1 MATLFL
7 GRRHGAS
14 GFAKHVAIKLVHPH
28 LVGDDTFTKMFVDE
42 ALLSSRIHHP
52 NVVHV
57 EELGEVGGTHF
68 LVMEYVHGG
77 SLGQLLKCLAIAK
90 RRMIPDLATSIAIS
104 AADGLHAAHETTG
117 KDGQP
122 LGVVHR
128 DVTPENILI
137 AFKGHV
143 KVIDFG
149 VAKARDRAT
158 QTVAGTLK
166 GKFAYMAPEQAMG
179 TNVDRRTDVYALGIV
194 LWEMLTMRRCFKA
207 PNDLLLLEMVRNP
220 QIPAP
225 HQVVPDIDRKLS
237 AAVMKALSPNPDDRP
252 ATAQA
257 FRRLLAD
264 AAPRALA
271 MDSSHLADLLGTVMQ
286 EEIEKEQ
293 EALPAEISSVVV
305 PKVSDPNAI
314 HSLTVG
320 LSAVSP
326 TGPTQRPP
334 TSQPGRPP
342 VPRLRQSGP
351 QPMPQPMPQA
361 SLQSR
366 TVDITI
372 DEDAATQA
380 LSREEAMA
388 AIAAAAPT
396 PAPGQSGPHGT
407 LPLNPP
413 SGQFGMQPVP
423 QMSPPSG
430 QQHLHSSGQFPT
442 TSSTGGFTPP
452 ATQGGGKG
460 KMIALVIGAM
470 LVLGVIGVGVG
481 VALFGNEEPT
491 ATALPPAVDT
501 GEAEAAAAQA
511 QAEAAEALQHAAEE
525 TARQEREAAEQ
536 AAQAAQAAAQVE
548 EAPEADTTRRRAR
561 SAGTAEAPED
571 EVDEEAVAAAAA
583 ERLRELT
590 AMDQPVELE
599 VTEMTTE
606 EPQAS
611 RMASA
616 MDTAM
621 DTAMELTEAEQEA
634 RAERRRRRRE
644 RRAQMNM
651 GTIIVTDPGF

>member
-7 GRRHGAS
+7 GRRQGAS

-90 RRMIPDLATSIAIS
+90 RRMVPELATSIAIA
-104 AADGLHAAHETTG
+104 AADGLHAAHDTTG
-117 KDGQP
+117 RDGQP

-179 TNVDRRTDVYALGIV
+179 TTVDRRTDVYALGIV

-207 PNDLLLLEMVRNP
+207 PNDLLLLDMVRAPN
-220 QIPAP
+220 IPPP
-225 HQVVPDIDRKLS
+225 HRIVPNIDPKLS
-237 AAVMKALSPNPDDRP
+237 AAVMKALAPNPDDRP

-271 MDSSHLADLLGTVMQ
+271 MDSSHLADLLGSVMK
-286 EEIEKEQ
+286 EEIAKEQ
-293 EALPAEISSVVV
+293 EALPSEISSVVV
-305 PKVSDPNAI
+305 PTVSDPNAI
-314 HSLTVG
+314 NALTVVLG
-320 LSAVSP
+320 APSAP
-326 TGPTQRPP
+326 RPV
-334 TSQPGRPP
+334 QPPP
-342 VPRLRQSGP
+342 SVAPLI
-351 QPMPQPMPQA
+351 A
-361 SLQSR
+361 
-366 TVDITI
+366 DATI
-372 DEDAATQA
+372 DEEATTQA
-380 LSREEAMA
+380 MSREEAMA
-388 AIAAAAPT
+388 AIGMG
-396 PAPGQSGPHGT
+396 PAGTGPHGT
-407 LPLNPP
+407 LPRGTGPHGTLNPP
-413 SGQFGMQPVP
+413 SGPFSVQPAL
-423 QMSPPSG
+423 QSSG
-430 QQHLHSSGQFPT
+430 SIPLPHSGQFPT
-442 TSSTGGFTPP
+442 TPSLTPGPQPGFADAPQQ
-452 ATQGGGKG
+452 QGSGKS
-460 KMIALVIGAM
+460 KLLLLLACAALVVG
-470 LVLGVIGVGVG
+470 VLGAGAFFVF
-481 VALFGNEEPT
+481 FGSEEPT
-491 ATALPPAVDT
+491 ATALPPAVEGTSTDL
-501 GEAEAAAAQA
+501 Q
-511 QAEAAEALQHAAEE
+511 QAEAEALQRAAEE
-525 TARQEREAAEQ
+525 TARQQAEAAERAAEVARQ
-536 AAQAAQAAAQVE
+536 TAAAELAAQA
-548 EAPEADTTRRRAR
+548 EAPTASAMSDQRRAR
-561 SAGTAEAPED
+561 RGAPESD
-571 EVDEEAVAAAAA
+571 EGDEAATATAA

-590 AMDQPVELE
+590 AMDQPVEL
-599 VTEMTTE
+599 VTTMGSIT
-606 EPQAS
+606 
-611 RMASA
+611 
-616 MDTAM
+616 TAM
-621 DTAMELTEAEQEA
+621 ATMATMAEMAETDAEREA

-644 RRAQMNM
+644 RRLAQMNMSGM